1 MISIGGVIG
10 GGLFVG
16 SGTIIQSTGPAAILS
31 YIIGAL
37 MVVLVMRM
45 LGEMGVRKILIAV
58 LSQRMRIKQLG
69 RGQGIRLG
77 GYIGLT
83 GSLLSQLKR
92 CF

>member
-1 MISIGGVIG
+1 MFTLIEGFMKINTYRLVMFLVKAKRTTKRLETRHITMISIGGVIG

-45 LGEMGVRKILIAV
+45 LGRWL
-58 LSQRMRIKQLG
+58 R
-69 RGQGIRLG
+69 
-77 GYIGLT
+77 
-83 GSLLSQLKR
+83 
-92 CF
+92 